1 MGSGD
6 GQGVKPVGDRGR
18 DGSEQAADSAPG
30 QSRRDELLDRAGEL
44 MAAKGYDGTSMRDI
58 ARAVGMLPGSLYYH
72 FPSKEAL
79 FLALHD
85 RMVETMQARVDA
97 ALDAPTAPW
106 DRLEAACVAHV
117 EGLIATGNLL
127 AIVSPGFLDERD
139 AISARIRAERSR
151 YEQRFRHLV
160 AALPLPAGVDRRVL
174 RLHLFGALNWVPTWF
189 DPGGGL
195 TPEQIARQIF
205 AVFRA
210 AYPPAQG

>member
-1 MGSGD
+1 MGSGKRQD
-6 GQGVKPVGDRGR
+6 MTPADDMGPEDP
-18 DGSEQAADSAPG
+18 DQAAGNASG

-97 ALDAPTAPW
+97 ALDEPTDPW

-151 YEQRFRHLV
+151 YEQRFRELV
-160 AALPLPAGVDRRVL
+160 AALSLPEGVDRRVL

-189 DPGGGL
+189 EPAGGL
-195 TPEQIARQIF
+195 SPDQIARQIF

-210 AYPPAQG
+210 AYLPAQR

>member
-1 MGSGD
+1 MT
-6 GQGVKPVGDRGR
+6 
-18 DGSEQAADSAPG
+18 AADATADNTVG
-30 QSRRDELLDRAGEL
+30 QNRRDEVLERAGEL

-97 ALDAPTAPW
+97 ALIAPTDPW

-117 EGLIATGNLL
+117 EGLIDTGNLL
-127 AIVSPGFLDERD
+127 AIVSPGFMDERE
-139 AISARIRAERSR
+139 ATSARIREERSR
-151 YEQRFRHLV
+151 YEQRFRDLV
-160 AALPLPAGVDRRVL
+160 AALPLPAGVDRGVL

-189 DPGGGL
+189 DPTGAM
-195 TPEQIARQIF
+195 TPSQIARQIF

-210 AYPPAQG
+210 AYLPADGSAGD